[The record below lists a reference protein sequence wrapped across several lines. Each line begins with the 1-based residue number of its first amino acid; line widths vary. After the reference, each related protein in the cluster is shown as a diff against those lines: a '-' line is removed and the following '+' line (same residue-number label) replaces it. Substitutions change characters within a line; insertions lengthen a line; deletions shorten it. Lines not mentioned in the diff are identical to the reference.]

1 MRKTSVMLVDDHQ
14 VVCAGL
20 KSMISAQPDLG
31 VVAEASSGKQALE
44 QLRTI
49 PMDVLLLDL
58 QLSDMSGLDVLR
70 YVRSHYPTT
79 KILVIS
85 SYPESQFGLNVL
97 RGGASGFISKGA
109 EPTELMR
116 ALRTVARGGRYV
128 GPELTEQL
136 VSGMNGDG
144 TSPLHGSLSEREFQ
158 IFCKIAEGESVSQIA
173 ARLFL
178 SVKTVSTYRRRIL
191 DKMTM
196 KSNADITSYAIRN
209 DLIR

>member
-44 QLRTI
+44 QLRTV
-49 PMDVLLLDL
+49 PV
-58 QLSDMSGLDVLR
+58 DVLR